1 MRRVLAT
8 WLTTYSTTGRTD
20 GLVDLAGR
28 PGDLVRGL
36 VLDRWCRGS
45 RSPGL
50 VELEEAMSESF
61 TCPECG
67 AVSYHPEDV
76 RQGYCGRCHAF
87 TVPMPT
93 ILDDPAAWH
102 AERDQ

>member
-1 MRRVLAT
+1 
-8 WLTTYSTTGRTD
+8 
-20 GLVDLAGR
+20 
-28 PGDLVRGL
+28 
-36 VLDRWCRGS
+36 
-45 RSPGL
+45 
-50 VELEEAMSESF
+50 MSESF